1 MVIWEWEWQEDD
13 SVTNVEDDVTHI
25 SETIFSH
32 NTSDITD
39 LSDNEL
45 KSESDAECCTE
56 KLYTVTFKCIGC
68 QHDLYAQEALKCV
81 SELLDKGKVIPVN
94 IFPEEN
100 NPYDS
105 RAIAF
110 KCWIADKWQ
119 RIGYVV
125 KEAVCA
131 VHDAREQKLIADV
144 SFKWAKYLISWTR
157 SGPAYYAG
165 INITK
170 YRDWPREV
178 YACASTR

>member
-1 MVIWEWEWQEDD
+1 MVIWEWEWQVD
-13 SVTNVEDDVTHI
+13 DDVTHVSETEGITHI
-25 SETIFSH
+25 SESFSH
-32 NTSDITD
+32 TSDTTN
-39 LSDNEL
+39 LSDEV
-45 KSESDAECCTE
+45 KESSDTECYTE
-56 KLYTVTFKCIGC
+56 KLFTVIFKCIGC
-68 QHDLYAQEALKCV
+68 QHDRCAQEALKYV
-81 SELLDKGKVIPVN
+81 SESMDKGEVIPVN

-100 NPYDS
+100 NPYDA

-125 KEAVCA
+125 KEAINA
-131 VHDAREQKLIADV
+131 VHDARDQKLITEV
-144 SFKWAKYLISWTR
+144 SFKWAKYLVSWTR

-170 YRDWPREV
+170 YRDWPSKV